1 MAMKYFKNLFWVFW
15 TALFFISGCLQRSG
29 DEGSPAIKVFSA
41 LGVCLA
47 AVFLVFYIVVKL
59 REKD

>member
-1 MAMKYFKNLFWVFW
+1 MD
-15 TALFFISGCLQRSG
+15 ALLRLMGPVLSMLPILTGCTQRSG

-41 LGVCLA
+41 LGICLA
-47 AVFLVFYIVVKL
+47 AVFLVFYIVVKM

>member
-1 MAMKYFKNLFWVFW
+1 MKPFGKVVFIPY
-15 TALFFISGCLQRSG
+15 TALSFITGCIQRSG

-41 LGVCLA
+41 LGICLA
-47 AVFLVFYIVVKL
+47 AVFLVFYLVVKW

>member
-1 MAMKYFKNLFWVFW
+1 MD
-15 TALFFISGCLQRSG
+15 ALLRIMGLVLSMLPLLTGCTQRSG

-41 LGVCLA
+41 LGICLA
-47 AVFLVFYIVVKL
+47 AVFLVFYIVVKM

>member
-1 MAMKYFKNLFWVFW
+1 MNIFLKRLGAVLAMVPLL
-15 TALFFISGCLQRSG
+15 TGCIQRSG

-41 LGVCLA
+41 LGICLA
-47 AVFLVFYIVVKL
+47 AIFLVFYLVVKW

>member
-1 MAMKYFKNLFWVFW
+1 MNTLSKLMGPILSMLPLLA
-15 TALFFISGCLQRSG
+15 GCMQRAD

-41 LGVCLA
+41 LGICLG
-47 AVFLVFYIVVKL
+47 AVFLVFYLVVKW